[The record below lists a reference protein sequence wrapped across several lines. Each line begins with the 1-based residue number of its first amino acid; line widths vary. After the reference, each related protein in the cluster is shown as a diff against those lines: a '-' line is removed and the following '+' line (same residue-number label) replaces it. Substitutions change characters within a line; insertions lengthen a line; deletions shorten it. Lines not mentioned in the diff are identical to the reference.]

1 MSKENTYAKDFASI
15 IIKGIKE
22 DWDLAFIVKMAEELE
37 GISLL
42 EEEHIMSLLASRL
55 DSIHSTEELLQ
66 ALRDIIT
73 QIKSMPM

>member
-15 IIKGIKE
+15 IMKAMAE
-22 DWDLAFIVKMAEELE
+22 DWDSAFMSRMGRELKGFSFSEEKN
-37 GISLL
+37 
-42 EEEHIMSLLASRL
+42 IMSLLASRL
-55 DSIHSTEELLQ
+55 DLIHSTEELLQ